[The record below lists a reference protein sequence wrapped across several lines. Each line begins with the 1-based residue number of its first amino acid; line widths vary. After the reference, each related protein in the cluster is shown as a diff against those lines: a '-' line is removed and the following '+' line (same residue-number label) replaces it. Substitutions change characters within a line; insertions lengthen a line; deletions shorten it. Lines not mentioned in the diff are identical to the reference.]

1 MKATKRFLSAIMA
14 MTMVCGTAVT
24 VYADGDPVVT
34 ENAIAVTGTAAQ
46 EQAVTGVG
54 STEGWVETNIMR
66 VVLPTDS
73 LAFTVDAQGLVKQ
86 NYATDAKGEHNYK
99 DCTIVYSDY
108 NATKD
113 VTDAKVKKITD
124 PENKKNYVM
133 ENGFV
138 FFTSTDTK
146 GKKTISNHLNL
157 VLTNKG
163 TYDVKITPTL
173 SYTGGQNGFEQS
185 STAINAAISD
195 DKGLAFSLYVKG
207 VETDNKTPKYTL
219 CTDSSVDQKIANV
232 KDLYKV
238 DYKPAEGSTP
248 ASYNYTLDTDAYK
261 KAEAKLTNK
270 LTYTLVGY
278 SNPDKVKNN
287 SQAGNISIVWK
298 VEATTTTTP

>member
-24 VYADGDPVVT
+24 VSAEGGEVT

-46 EQAVTGVG
+46 TQAVTGVG

-86 NYATDAKGEHNYK
+86 NYATDAKGAHNYK

-108 NATKD
+108 DAPK
-113 VTDAKVKKITD
+113 VITDAKVKNITE
-124 PENKKNYVM
+124 PESKVNKVL
-133 ENGFV
+133 EDGFV

-146 GKKTISNHLNL
+146 GKKTISNHIDL
-157 VLTNKG
+157 VLVNKG

-173 SYTGGQNGFEQS
+173 SYEGGENGFEKAKC
-185 STAINAAISD
+185 AINETMD
-195 DKGLAFSLYVKG
+195 DSKGLGFNLYVKG
-207 VETDNKTPKYTL
+207 VGEDKKTTYKYYTDDTAVQTVN
-219 CTDSSVDQKIANV
+219 NV
-232 KDLYKV
+232 KDYYKV
-238 DYKPAEGSTP
+238 DYTASTTEGGAGT
-248 ASYNYTLDTDAYK
+248 YNYTLDADAYK
-261 KAEAKLTNK
+261 KAEAKLDNK

-278 SNPDKVKNN
+278 SNPDLVKSN
-287 SQAGNISIVWK
+287 SKAGNISIVWK
-298 VEATTTTTP
+298 VEKPTT